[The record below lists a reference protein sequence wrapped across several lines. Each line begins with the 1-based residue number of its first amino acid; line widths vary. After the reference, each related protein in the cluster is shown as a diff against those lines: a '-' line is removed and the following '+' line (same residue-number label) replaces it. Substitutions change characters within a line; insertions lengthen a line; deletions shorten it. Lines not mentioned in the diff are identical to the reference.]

1 MSELAD
7 RPVRVPEE
15 TLLIHWW
22 RLVRWFSNLRLV
34 PRWSEHRAK
43 LLLRLFRRFYYDG
56 LTRTGKIILI
66 CSLLIFLFSYRTSSE
81 FLLFTSAFGVGLLL
95 WSALLGYICRPK
107 ISIQRE
113 TPNTAVAGQAL
124 SSKIK
129 VTNNGRFSLYNFS
142 LREMVVPYGRWPKEW
157 SRPHRQKL
165 PTGQS
170 TTLLVHCE
178 PQRLGIVNLSG
189 LAVQTYFPFFL
200 TRFTTRVEESAD
212 VYVLPKILKVTVPS
226 LRKLVEQASKH
237 LTFGSESA
245 RKGPSLDYAYSRPYQ
260 TGDSLRRLD
269 HRASSRYGEP
279 MSKVFEGVE
288 QIRRNKVCLI
298 VDLSLANFQA
308 WQRRP
313 IDEEPLEE
321 RLALA
326 VEIGLCA
333 HNEGFSLVALAT
345 GPSWHTLEDTH
356 QFYQHIATCKPQRGY
371 SEELN
376 TLPDSALL
384 DEGIHVLVLGRWT
397 KKAEA
402 LVDRWQRAGIL
413 VLVFL
418 ISETAQD
425 SGCLPQGSSFVEI
438 TTSLTSTAA
447 TGSKAKLK
455 EQLKVKFEKPSNKEA
470 S

>member
-7 RPVRVPEE
+7 RPVRVSDELI
-15 TLLIHWW
+15 LLHWW
-22 RLVRWFSNLRLV
+22 RLIRWFSNLRLV

-43 LLLRLFRRFYYDG
+43 LLLRLFRRLYYDG
-56 LTRTGKIILI
+56 LTRIGKIVLI
-66 CSLLIFLFSYRTSSE
+66 CSLLIFLFSYRASSG

-107 ISIQRE
+107 ISVQRE
-113 TPNTAVAGQAL
+113 TPNTAVAGQPL
-124 SSKIK
+124 SSKIR
-129 VTNNGRFSLYNFS
+129 VTNTSRFSLYNFS

-157 SRPHRQKL
+157 SRPHQQKL
-165 PTGQS
+165 PAGQS
-170 TTLLVHCE
+170 TTLSVLCE
-178 PQRLGIVNLSG
+178 PLRRGVLNLSG

-212 VYVLPKILKVTVPS
+212 VYVLPETLKVVIPS
-226 LRKLVEQASKH
+226 LRNIAEQASKR
-237 LTFGSESA
+237 LTLGSEST

-260 TGDSLRRLD
+260 TGDSMRRLD

-288 QIRRNKVCLI
+288 QIRRDKVYLV
-298 VDLSLANFQA
+298 VDLSLADFKA

-313 IDEEPLEE
+313 IDEDPLDE

-326 VEIGLCA
+326 VEIGLSA
-333 HNEGFSLVALAT
+333 QNEGFNLAALAT
-345 GPSWHTLEDTH
+345 GANWHILEDSH
-356 QFYQHIATCKPQRGY
+356 QFYRHIATCKPERGY

-384 DEGIHVLVLGRWT
+384 EEGIHVLVLGRWS

-402 LVDRWQRAGIL
+402 LVNRWQSAGIL

-418 ISETAQD
+418 INESAID
-425 SGCLPQGSSFVEI
+425 SGSLPVGSNFVEVP
-438 TTSLTSTAA
+438 TSLISRAA
-447 TGSKAKLK
+447 TGSKIKMKERMKAK
-455 EQLKVKFEKPSNKEA
+455 FAKPSKKEA
-470 S
+470 D

>member
-7 RPVRVPEE
+7 RPVRVSDEV
-15 TLLIHWW
+15 LLLHWW
-22 RLVRWFSNLRLV
+22 RLIRWFSNLRLV

-43 LLLRLFRRFYYDG
+43 FLLRLFRRLYYDG
-56 LTRTGKIILI
+56 LTRTGKIILL
-66 CSLLIFLFSYRTSSE
+66 CSLIIFLFSYRASSG

-107 ISIQRE
+107 ISVQRE
-113 TPNTAVAGQAL
+113 TPNTAVAGQPL

-157 SRPHRQKL
+157 SRPHQLNL
-165 PTGQS
+165 PSGSS
-170 TTLLVHCE
+170 TTLSVHCE
-178 PQRLGIVNLSG
+178 PQRRSVLNLSG

-200 TRFTTRVEESAD
+200 TRFTTRVEDSVD
-212 VYVLPKILKVTVPS
+212 VYVLPETLKVTIPS
-226 LRKLVEQASKH
+226 LRNIAEQASKQ
-237 LTFGSESA
+237 LTLGSEST

-260 TGDSLRRLD
+260 TGDSMRRLD
-269 HRASSRYGEP
+269 HRASSRYNEP

-288 QIRRNKVCLI
+288 QIRRDKVYLV
-298 VDLSLANFQA
+298 VDLSLADFKA

-313 IDEEPLEE
+313 LDEDPLDE

-326 VEIGLCA
+326 VEIGLSA
-333 HNEGFSLVALAT
+333 QNEGFSLAALAL
-345 GPSWHTLEDTH
+345 GASWHTLENLH
-356 QFYQHIATCKPQRGY
+356 QFYQHIATCKPERGY

-376 TLPDSALL
+376 TLPDLALL
-384 DEGIHVLVLGRWT
+384 DEGIHILVLGRWT

-402 LVDRWQRAGIL
+402 LVDRWRQSGIL

-418 ISETAQD
+418 INETADD
-425 SGCLPQGSSFVEI
+425 SGSLPEGSHFVEVP
-438 TTSLTSTAA
+438 TSLTSRAT
-447 TGSKAKLK
+447 TGSKSKMKELLK
-455 EQLKVKFEKPSNKEA
+455 ATFSTPSKKEA

>member
-7 RPVRVPEE
+7 RPVRVPDEL
-15 TLLIHWW
+15 LLIHWW
-22 RLVRWFSNLRLV
+22 RLIRWFSNLRLV

-43 LLLRLFRRFYYDG
+43 LLLRLIRRLYYDG

-66 CSLLIFLFSYRTSSE
+66 CSLLIFLFSYRTNSE
-81 FLLFTSAFGVGLLL
+81 FLLFTSTFGVGLLL
-95 WSALLGYICRPK
+95 WSVLLGYICRPR

-113 TPNTAVAGQAL
+113 TPNTAVAGQTL
-124 SSKIK
+124 VSKIK

-142 LREMVVPYGRWPKEW
+142 LREMVVPYARWPKEW
-157 SRPHRQKL
+157 SRPHQQSL
-165 PTGQS
+165 PSGQS
-170 TTLLVHCE
+170 STLSVHCE
-178 PQRLGIVNLSG
+178 PQRRGILNLSG

-212 VYVLPKILKVTVPS
+212 IYVLPETLKVTIPS
-226 LRKLVEQASKH
+226 LRNIAEQASKR
-237 LTFGSESA
+237 LTLGSESA
-245 RKGPSLDYAYSRPYQ
+245 RQGPSLDYAYSRPYQ
-260 TGDSLRRLD
+260 TGDSMRRLD

-288 QIRRNKVCLI
+288 QIRRDKVCLV
-298 VDLSLANFQA
+298 VDLSLADFKA

-313 IDEEPLEE
+313 IDEDPLDE

-326 VEIGLCA
+326 VEIGLSA
-333 HNEGFSLVALAT
+333 QNEGFNLAALAL
-345 GPSWHTLEDTH
+345 GPSWHTLEDAP
-356 QFYQHIATCKPQRGY
+356 QFYQHIATCKPERGY

-376 TLPDSALL
+376 TLPDSPLL

-418 ISETAQD
+418 IGETADD
-425 SGCLPQGSSFVEI
+425 SHSLPEGSHFVEVP
-438 TTSLTSTAA
+438 TSLTSSTAA
-447 TGSKAKLK
+447 GSITKLK
-455 EQLKVKFEKPSNKEA
+455 ERLKAKFTKPLKKEA